1 MSRCAEGSGECAGV
15 GWPSAQ
21 ALDMGSLRDNLEGMQ
36 AAAAHHAAHHRDSD
50 GEELDDSIMILG
62 TTPQARSALSRGLL
76 LGFAGSF
83 LWAVSLELRLTW
95 PGAGQ
100 GIAVPGSALQA
111 CIARG

>member
-1 MSRCAEGSGECAGV
+1 MLRGRALAARAGV

-62 TTPQARSALSRGLL
+62 TTPQARTGVDQ
-76 LGFAGSF
+76 GFARVFSAGDLSTS
-83 LWAVSLELRLTW
+83 APATARTW
-95 PGAGQ
+95 T
-100 GIAVPGSALQA
+100 S
-111 CIARG
+111 